1 MSVVPLLVTTVVV
14 MRLSIDALRAD
25 AHDMVQLMREAAAEQ
40 SVAFLSERA
49 NDIQGWSRHI
59 VLIDP
64 AATPAL
70 KSKVLAG
77 LAAMNPAYRRLALVD
92 RTGTITAAS
101 DPRAVGT
108 TMQGVSWFQAR
119 GKAVS
124 DIFRDDGRAAVAMM
138 TPAADGTSTLVAI
151 IDLRPIQDILRAT
164 RVRGSGE
171 SYLLAKD
178 GRMIS
183 ESRFEGAI
191 ASDEIVDTEG
201 RRAAAAGRQG
211 VGEYLDYRG
220 VPVVGAY
227 APITA
232 PFGEQGPGEW
242 VILSELDLAEAMA
255 PVHRLERLAGVFTL
269 GLVLLILVLIVF
281 TTRRISRPLRALDEA
296 AEDIANGHLD
306 RRVPSTSQDEFG
318 RVAVTFNHMADHLE
332 RQVVSLQTMTTKLQ
346 ELDRFKSDYIHAI
359 SHDLRA
365 PITVILGYVE
375 LLDDTVADQP
385 DSRQQDYTSHIE
397 RATRRLQNMVEDL
410 LDAARLE
417 AGSFQLDLSDGDLG
431 ARLLEFGDSMK
442 PVAAEAGIRLTVAVS
457 DAPLIARMDGER
469 IDRVVSNLVSNALK
483 FTPAGGEVRIR
494 AARDGDVIR
503 CEVADTGE
511 GIAPD
516 DLPRLFERFSRLESG
531 RKKKGSTG
539 LGLSICKA
547 IVEAHGGT
555 IGVESE
561 LGKGSTFWFTLPQG
575 ASE

>member
-1 MSVVPLLVTTVVV
+1 
-14 MRLSIDALRAD
+14 
-25 AHDMVQLMREAAAEQ
+25 
-40 SVAFLSERA
+40 
-49 NDIQGWSRHI
+49 
-59 VLIDP
+59 
-64 AATPAL
+64 
-70 KSKVLAG
+70 
-77 LAAMNPAYRRLALVD
+77 
-92 RTGTITAAS
+92 
-101 DPRAVGT
+101 
-108 TMQGVSWFQAR
+108 
-119 GKAVS
+119 
-124 DIFRDDGRAAVAMM
+124 
-138 TPAADGTSTLVAI
+138 
-151 IDLRPIQDILRAT
+151 
-164 RVRGSGE
+164 
-171 SYLLAKD
+171 
-178 GRMIS
+178 
-183 ESRFEGAI
+183 
-191 ASDEIVDTEG
+191 
-201 RRAAAAGRQG
+201 
-211 VGEYLDYRG
+211 
-220 VPVVGAY
+220 
-227 APITA
+227 
-232 PFGEQGPGEW
+232 

-269 GLVLLILVLIVF
+269 GLILLILVLIVF

-296 AEDIANGHLD
+296 AEDIAHGQLD
-306 RRVPSTSQDEFG
+306 RRVTSTSQDEFG

-417 AGSFQLDLSDGDLG
+417 AGSFQLDMGDGDLG

-442 PVAAEAGIRLTVAVS
+442 PVADEAGIRLTVAVS
-457 DAPLIARMDGER
+457 DAPLIAHMDGER
-469 IDRVVSNLVSNALK
+469 IDRVVANLVGNALK
-483 FTPAGGEVRIR
+483 FTASGGEVRIR
-494 AARDGDVIR
+494 AARAGDVIR

-511 GIAPD
+511 GIAPA

-547 IVEAHGGT
+547 IVEAHGGK

-561 LGKGSTFWFTLPQG
+561 LGKGSTFWFTLPPG
-575 ASE
+575 SPE